1 MTFGAY
7 EYINKPED
15 EESKLI
21 DPLNRAI
28 EKNQL
33 ALNNKML
40 MAEIIQLSDEHM
52 RLLKELFEND
62 LSGEELRKKISKVLD
77 RYKESAD

>member
-1 MTFGAY
+1 VTFGPY
-7 EYINKPED
+7 DYMNKPVD

>member
-1 MTFGAY
+1 M
-7 EYINKPED
+7 D

-62 LSGEELRKKISKVLD
+62 LSGE
-77 RYKESAD
+77 